1 MDHPPGTRMARLSVG
16 LASAPDRWRTG
27 VGSPDLPMTRSPDVV
42 ILALRNRRPPMLV
55 SALRPFMQLKYLTE
69 NDWAL
74 LRSIS
79 RRRTFK
85 AREIII
91 AINSQPQ
98 ALFLLAGGSAAV
110 EVMRGEPI
118 AKLKAGDI
126 CGEMAF
132 LEHAAAS
139 ASVVAETD
147 TEVDVLDLSEVERIF
162 ALYPHMQARFYRS
175 LALLLSQRLRS
186 TSARLAR
193 TSPQL

>member
-1 MDHPPGTRMARLSVG
+1 
-16 LASAPDRWRTG
+16 
-27 VGSPDLPMTRSPDVV
+27 
-42 ILALRNRRPPMLV
+42 
-55 SALRPFMQLKYLTE
+55 MQLKYLTD

-91 AINSQPQ
+91 AINSQPN
-98 ALFLLAGGSAAV
+98 AMFILASGSGSV
-110 EVMRGEPI
+110 EVLRGEPI
-118 AKLKAGDI
+118 AKLKPGDI

-139 ASVVAETD
+139 ASVVAEIETD
-147 TEVDVLDLSEVERIF
+147 VDVLDLSEVERIF
-162 ALYPHMQARFYRS
+162 VLYPHLQARFYRS

-186 TSARLAR
+186 TSARLAK
-193 TSPQL
+193 TSTQS

>member
-1 MDHPPGTRMARLSVG
+1 
-16 LASAPDRWRTG
+16 
-27 VGSPDLPMTRSPDVV
+27 
-42 ILALRNRRPPMLV
+42 
-55 SALRPFMQLKYLTE
+55 MQLKYLTD

-91 AINSQPQ
+91 AINSQPN
-98 ALFLLAGGSAAV
+98 ALFILASGTAIV
-110 EVMRGEPI
+110 EVLRGEPI

-139 ASVVAETD
+139 ASVVAET
-147 TEVDVLDLSEVERIF
+147 EAEADVIDVTEVERIF
-162 ALYPHMQARFYRS
+162 GLYPHLQARFYRS
-175 LALLLSQRLRS
+175 VALLLSQRLRT
-186 TSARLAR
+186 TSAKLAR
-193 TSPQL
+193 TASQA

>member
-1 MDHPPGTRMARLSVG
+1 
-16 LASAPDRWRTG
+16 
-27 VGSPDLPMTRSPDVV
+27 
-42 ILALRNRRPPMLV
+42 
-55 SALRPFMQLKYLTE
+55 MQLKYLTE

-91 AINSQPQ
+91 AINSQPS
-98 ALFLLAGGSAAV
+98 ALFLLAGGSATV
-110 EVMRGEPI
+110 EVLRGEPI
-118 AKLKAGDI
+118 ARLKAGDI

-139 ASVVAETD
+139 ASVVAETE
-147 TEVDVLDLSEVERIF
+147 TEVDVLDLSDVERIF
-162 ALYPHMQARFYRS
+162 ALYPHLQARFYRS

-193 TSPQL
+193 TSTQL